1 MAPELADAFNTCQ
14 LSMQLAG
21 WAVSDDHFCE
31 RFREEKPFGEFERAI
46 RVMRGGPFPNVAALY
61 HGDWEQAHREK
72 VEHYVC
78 LDQTCILAEH
88 KLKRVAERLIR
99 ARGKLG
105 GPITRSGVSG
115 VTAHHLSITFVH
127 EVLQLGC
134 PDLLVINRKAMERGE
149 YMIPRAPQIV
159 PIPATVSCIDYNE
172 LSDQMLAE
180 ACRAAEEGPPGPTGQ
195 RVVLRGMGEEP
206 MVLGK
211 KVPKLRPPQYD
222 VVKALLDAG
231 DAGLTKDEL
240 ANNSRHEDSRG
251 ILKRLA
257 DRHPTSWGKVI
268 HFPGITGGRYRIK

>member
-1 MAPELADAFNTCQ
+1 
-14 LSMQLAG
+14 
-21 WAVSDDHFCE
+21 
-31 RFREEKPFGEFERAI
+31 
-46 RVMRGGPFPNVAALY
+46 MRGGPFPNVAALY

-180 ACRAAEEGPPGPTGQ
+180 ASCRRRGTARPNRPEGCPAWHGRRTHGIGQESAKAKTASVRCRQGTVGRRGRRAYERRTG
-195 RVVLRGMGEEP
+195 
-206 MVLGK
+206 
-211 KVPKLRPPQYD
+211 
-222 VVKALLDAG
+222 
-231 DAGLTKDEL
+231 
-240 ANNSRHEDSRG
+240 
-251 ILKRLA
+251 
-257 DRHPTSWGKVI
+257 
-268 HFPGITGGRYRIK
+268 